1 MAATTNSSLKIGV
14 IASFTAEPL
23 RHHIIQTFKQK
34 HIENCSVEFAP
45 FNQIHQTCYGI
56 ETAFEQTPDV
66 ILILWRLE
74 DLIDYPETAE
84 NISKILQDLMS
95 AIKYVRHH
103 FKGMII
109 INNIIRPWLMYR
121 DATSIEQKSPFCAQ
135 SENAQNVANQL
146 IGNIDDVLVLDIPS
160 LMLKIGCDKA
170 HDFRK
175 WYLYRQ
181 PWSET
186 FWSLIAVQ
194 ITRLITAQKRSAKK
208 CIILDADN
216 TLWGGIIGEDGIG
229 GINLG
234 NDFPGN
240 AYRDFQKQLLTL
252 QQKGVL
258 LAIASKNNEED
269 VFEVLDKHDAMILKR
284 EHFVAF
290 EINWQSKSIS
300 IHNIAKKLN
309 IGIDSLVFIDDNPKE
324 IAEVQSLNPTV
335 TCILVP
341 DEITSLPTIFN
352 GLDLFD
358 TLTITDEDLN
368 RTSLIRSENI
378 RKQAEVTMTAEEFL
392 SSLELEMTVFKAD
405 EEHLGRITQLINKTN
420 QFNLTT
426 IRRTADEVKTLWQ
439 SPDTI
444 LLGMNLKDRFG
455 DYGLVG
461 VAILKIEKETAILDT
476 FLMSCRALGRGA
488 EEKFLKQAIKL
499 SSCTHIIGHFQP
511 TFKNQLAKDFLTSQG
526 FSYDDHKNIYVL
538 SVK

>member
-1 MAATTNSSLKIGV
+1 MIGMTDSPLKIGV

-23 RHHIIQTFKQK
+23 RHHINQIFKQK
-34 HIENCSVEFAP
+34 NVTKCSVEFAP

-66 ILILWRLE
+66 IVLLWRLE
-74 DLIDYPETAE
+74 DLIDSSVTAE
-84 NISKILQDLMS
+84 NIKETLHNLVS
-95 AIKYVRHH
+95 AIKYLRQH
-103 FKGMII
+103 FKGTII
-109 INNIIRPWLMYR
+109 INNIIRPWLSR
-121 DATSIEQKSPFCAQ
+121 HDSTSIEQKSAFLAQ
-135 SENAQNVANQL
+135 SENAQILANQL
-146 IGNIDDVLVLDIPS
+146 IGNIDDILVLDILS

-170 HDFRK
+170 HDLRK

-181 PWSET
+181 PWSEV
-186 FWSLIAVQ
+186 FWSLISNQTA
-194 ITRLITAQKRSAKK
+194 RLITAQKRSAKK

-216 TLWGGIIGEDGIG
+216 TLWGGVIGEDGIG
-229 GINLG
+229 GINIG

-240 AYRDFQKQLLTL
+240 TYRDFQKQLLTL
-252 QQKGVL
+252 QQKGIL

-269 VFEVLDKHDAMILKR
+269 VFEVLDKHDAIILKR

-290 EINWQSKSIS
+290 EINWQSKAVSIQ
-300 IHNIAKKLN
+300 NIAKKLN

-324 IAEVQSLNPTV
+324 IAEVQSLNPSV

-358 TLTITDEDLN
+358 NLTVTDEDLN
-368 RTSLIRSENI
+368 RTSLVRSEDI

-392 SSLELEMTVFKAD
+392 SSLELEVAVFKAD

-426 IRRTADEVKTLWQ
+426 LRRTADEVKTLWQ
-439 SPDTI
+439 SPNTLI
-444 LLGMNLKDRFG
+444 LGMNLKDRFG

-488 EEKFLKQAIKL
+488 EEEFLKQAINISACSK
-499 SSCTHIIGHFQP
+499 IIGNFQP
-511 TFKNQLAKDFLTSQG
+511 TLKNQLAKDFLQSQG
-526 FSYDDHKNIYVL
+526 FHFDNSKNIYVFC
-538 SVK
+538 K